1 MGNEVESG
9 LGETNWSL
17 AALFPTL
24 PTGPLNLEAPPQ
36 QSSSDNSGGD
46 EQPAAFSLPELSRT
60 AETSLF

>member
-24 PTGPLNLEAPPQ
+24 PTGPLNLEAPPHR
-36 QSSSDNSGGD
+36 SSSNSSGGD
-46 EQPAAFSLPELSRT
+46 EQLAAFSVPEMDRT
-60 AETSLF
+60 AETSSF